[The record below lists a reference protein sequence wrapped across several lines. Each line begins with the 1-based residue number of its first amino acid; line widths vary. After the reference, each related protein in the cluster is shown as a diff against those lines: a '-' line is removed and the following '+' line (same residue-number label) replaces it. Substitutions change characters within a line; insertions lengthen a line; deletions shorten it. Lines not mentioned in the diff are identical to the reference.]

1 MSNYHVFVNE
11 YFSLRIDSLMCLF
24 CFSFVI
30 VRLERMKRRLIPNRS
45 VGVLDFPLWL
55 SIEDVVDEIFVPAD
69 REQRNIPVTDNTEM
83 MRFFSVPKDQGW
95 DVIFTWCH
103 FGSNYSEKRG
113 RSFSL
118 FLWLKRNLLS
128 VSLTLI
134 TFPMESKR
142 PFCPFLVAQWHAYV
156 NRNIEHLRS
165 KNSIMLEVEIRRQC
179 PRSICNNKSK

>member
-1 MSNYHVFVNE
+1 MNIFRWGLIRQCA
-11 YFSLRIDSLMCLF
+11 FF

-55 SIEDVVDEIFVPAD
+55 SIEDVVDEIFVRAD
-69 REQRNIPVTDNTEM
+69 GEKRNIPVTDNTEM

-128 VSLTLI
+128 VLSHTWFSSENPSCNTCNCSTHISSL
-134 TFPMESKR
+134 PSMK
-142 PFCPFLVAQWHAYV
+142 
-156 NRNIEHLRS
+156 
-165 KNSIMLEVEIRRQC
+165 
-179 PRSICNNKSK
+179 